1 VSGNGR
7 FGCTRTTAGLTKII
21 AGAIG
26 CMDLSQT
33 RVPPTLAAATFRIR
47 LLMERGFMRR
57 RISPGSA
64 TPAHGAG
71 MNGAMTPDMA
81 LEDMWI

>member
-1 VSGNGR
+1 MTGGP
-7 FGCTRTTAGLTKII
+7 TKII
-21 AGAIG
+21 AGANG
-26 CMDLSQT
+26 CMDLSRS
-33 RVPPTLAAATFRIR
+33 RVPPSLAAATFRIR

-64 TPAHGAG
+64 TPTHRAG
-71 MNGAMTPDMA
+71 MDGAMTPDMA